1 MKIRCLVDNSARR
14 SSQFWGEH
22 GLSFHIETAD
32 GAVLF
37 DTGQSGDVLLHNA
50 GLFGL
55 DLAQVDA
62 LAISHAHYDHTGGLK
77 AFLSHGRP
85 GIPLHANPDL
95 FRERYSQRGGEFRA
109 IGMPAAAREALTA
122 HAEVR
127 LNAEPTEILPGVWTT
142 GVISERPFF
151 EGRSAHHFIR
161 AEDGWQLDPYADDLS
176 LVLETGAGLVV
187 ICGCCHAGLLNTLA
201 HVRRRFTGAII
212 AAMGGTH
219 LVSASDADL
228 RQAAEVLRDAYGSPR
243 LYPSHCTGERAY
255 VMLAGAF
262 GDRVQPCPAGTTLDF
277 A

>member
-14 SSQFWGEH
+14 GARFWGEH
-22 GLSFHIETAD
+22 GLSFHVETAD

-62 LAISHAHYDHTGGLK
+62 LAISHAHYDHTGGLE
-77 AFLSHGRP
+77 AFLAHSKP
-85 GIPLHANPDL
+85 GIPLYANPDL
-95 FRERYSQRGGEFRA
+95 FRERYSQRGDEYRA
-109 IGMPAAAREALTA
+109 IGMPISRETLTTRTDL
-122 HAEVR
+122 R

-142 GVISERPFF
+142 GVIGERPFF

-161 AEDGWQLDPYADDLS
+161 AGDGWQPDPYADDLS
-176 LVLETGAGLVV
+176 LVLETAAGLVV

-201 HVRRRFTGAII
+201 HIRRHFTGAII

-219 LVSASDADL
+219 LVSASGADL
-228 RQAAEVLRDAYGSPR
+228 RQAADMLRDIYGSPR
-243 LYPSHCTGERAY
+243 LYPAHCTGERAY
-255 VMLAGAF
+255 MVLAEAF
-262 GDRVQPCPAGTTLDF
+262 GDRVQPCPAGTMLDF